1 LINNVSLALNHFSIR
16 TLDLEATRAFYEGV
30 LGLTVGPRP
39 AFPFPGLW
47 MYRGDHG
54 DVANAA
60 VHIIG
65 MDPDDPQGLKGYLGD
80 RDASSLRGSGAV
92 DHVAFFATGLA
103 AMRERLRRLG
113 VAARERTVPS
123 IGLHQLF
130 LDDPNGVVI
139 ELNYPAAE
147 QAATGS

>member
-1 LINNVSLALNHFSIR
+1 MSLTLNHYSIR
-16 TLDLEATRAFYEGV
+16 TLDMEATRAFYEGV

-39 AFPFPGLW
+39 DFPFPGLW

-54 DVANAA
+54 DVANAV

-65 MDPDDPQGLKGYLGD
+65 MDPEDPVGLKKYLGD
-80 RDASSLRGSGAV
+80 RDPSSLRGSGAV

-103 AMRERLRRLG
+103 AMRAHLRQLG
-113 VAARERTVPS
+113 VPVRERTVPT

-130 LDDPNGVVI
+130 LDDPNGVVV

-147 QAATGS
+147 QAAAAA

>member
-1 LINNVSLALNHFSIR
+1 MTLSLNHFSIR
-16 TLDLEATRAFYEGV
+16 TLDLEAARAFYERV

-39 AFPFPGLW
+39 DFPFPGLW

-54 DVANAA
+54 DIANAV

-65 MDPDDPQGLKGYLGD
+65 MDANDPQGLKAYLGE

-103 AMRERLRRLG
+103 AMRAHLRQLQ
-113 VAARERTVPS
+113 VPVRERTVPDL
-123 IGLHQLF
+123 GLHQVF
-130 LDDPNGVVI
+130 LDDPHGVVI

-147 QAATGS
+147 QAAAGA

>member
-16 TLDLEATRAFYEGV
+16 TLDMEATRSFYEGV

-54 DVANAA
+54 DVANAV

-65 MDPDDPQGLKGYLGD
+65 LDRNDSQGLRSYLGD
-80 RDASSLRGSGAV
+80 RDPDRKSVG
-92 DHVAFFATGLA
+92 
-103 AMRERLRRLG
+103 
-113 VAARERTVPS
+113 
-123 IGLHQLF
+123 
-130 LDDPNGVVI
+130 
-139 ELNYPAAE
+139 
-147 QAATGS
+147 